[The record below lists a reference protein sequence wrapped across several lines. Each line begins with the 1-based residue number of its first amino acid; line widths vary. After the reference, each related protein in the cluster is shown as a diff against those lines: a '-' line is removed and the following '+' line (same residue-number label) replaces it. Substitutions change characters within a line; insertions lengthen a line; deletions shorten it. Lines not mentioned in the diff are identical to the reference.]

1 MLIKGW
7 RQKMNL
13 QTLFDKNTMIKMQK
27 QLEKSQSTQEIELSI
42 VTFINKKKEYEKMTN
57 EQSNYFIMVD
67 SSEIKSE
74 AVTKMNEW
82 L

>member
-1 MLIKGW
+1 
-7 RQKMNL
+7 MNL